1 MIFRPAILYV
11 DDEQANLDTFKR
23 AFGSDYLVKTC
34 LNAKEALEALESE
47 EDFPILV
54 ADQRM
59 PGMTGIELCE
69 KIASTRPQT
78 VRMILTAF
86 KETQM
91 LLDAINRGRVHDYI
105 VKPWKKSELK
115 PIFDKAF
122 EDYKQK
128 IVKIRELEAR
138 AAEADVLEEEVRQV
152 YDSSSIV
159 GEKTGLKSLME
170 KIRKAAPTDSTIMLL
185 GETGTGK
192 ELLARSV
199 HDHSSRKN
207 GPFIPVHCA
216 ALVETLLESELFGH
230 EKGAFTGADKTRIG
244 RFETASGGTI
254 FLDEIGEI
262 PESIQVKLLRVLQE
276 KIVQRVGG
284 NRSIPVD
291 VRVVAATHRNL
302 DQMVKE
308 GRFREDLFYR
318 LNVIALKV
326 PPLRDRREDIK
337 ELAASFIKKYAAR
350 EARNVTLSEKA
361 AETLIGYDWPGN
373 IRELQNVLERAVI
386 LSVADV
392 IDEEDLNLNT
402 DEVMKVVTV
411 DPSKISQ
418 MSKVTSGN
426 TVRDEI
432 RAKEMESLKE
442 TLIKAGGNVA
452 EAARL
457 MGVPRTTLFHRLKK
471 YGLV

>member
-11 DDEQANLDTFKR
+11 DDEQANLETFKR
-23 AFGSDYLVKTC
+23 AFGQDYLVRTC
-34 LNAKEALEALESE
+34 ASAKEALDILEAGE

-59 PGMTGIELCE
+59 PGLTGIELCE
-69 KIASTRPQT
+69 RLASTRPQMI
-78 VRMILTAF
+78 RMILTAF

-115 PIFDKAF
+115 PVFDKAF

-128 IVKIRELEAR
+128 IAKIKELEAR

-152 YDSSSIV
+152 YDSGAIL
-159 GEKTGLKSLME
+159 GEATGLKSLME
-170 KIRKAAPTDSTIMLL
+170 KIRKAAPTDSTILLL

-192 ELLARSV
+192 ELLARAV
-199 HDHSSRKN
+199 HDSGGRKN
-207 GPFIPVHCA
+207 APFVPVHCA

-276 KIVQRVGG
+276 KVVQRVGG

-302 DQMVKE
+302 DQMVKD
-308 GRFREDLFYR
+308 GKFREDLFYR

-326 PPLRDRREDIK
+326 PSLRDRREDIPS
-337 ELAASFIKKYAAR
+337 LADHFVKKYGAR
-350 EARNVTLSEKA
+350 EARPVSLSPQAVEALK
-361 AETLIGYDWPGN
+361 TYDWPGN

-386 LSVADV
+386 LSVSDA
-392 IDEEDLNLNT
+392 IEPEDLNLNT
-402 DEVMKVVTV
+402 EEVLKVEKV
-411 DPSKISQ
+411 DPSKLPS
-418 MSKVTSGN
+418 TSSL
-426 TVRDEI
+426 RDEI
-432 RAKEMESLKE
+432 RAREMDSLKE
-442 TLIKAGGNVA
+442 ILIKAGGNVA

-471 YGLV
+471 FGLV

>member
-11 DDEQANLDTFKR
+11 DDEQANLETFKR
-23 AFGSDYLVKTC
+23 AFGQDYLVRTC
-34 LNAKEALEALESE
+34 ASAKEALDVLEAGE
-47 EDFPILV
+47 EEFPILV

-59 PGMTGIELCE
+59 PGLTGIELCE
-69 KIASTRPQT
+69 KLSALRPQM

-128 IVKIRELEAR
+128 VAKIKELEAR

-152 YDSSSIV
+152 YDSGAIL
-159 GEKTGLKSLME
+159 GETTGLKSLME
-170 KIRKAAPTDSTIMLL
+170 KIKKAAPTDSTILLL

-192 ELLARSV
+192 ELLARAV
-199 HDHSSRKN
+199 HDSGGRKSA
-207 GPFIPVHCA
+207 PFVPVHCA

-276 KIVQRVGG
+276 KMVQRVGG

-302 DQMVKE
+302 EQMVKD

-326 PPLRDRREDIK
+326 PALRDRREDIAP
-337 ELAASFIKKYAAR
+337 LADHFVKKYAAR
-350 EARNVTLSEKA
+350 EARQVSLSPKA
-361 AETLIGYDWPGN
+361 VESLRSYDWPGN

-386 LSVADV
+386 LSVSET
-392 IDEEDLNLNT
+392 IEPEDLNLNHE
-402 DEVMKVVTV
+402 EVLKVDKV
-411 DPSKISQ
+411 DPAKLPAAGSL
-418 MSKVTSGN
+418 
-426 TVRDEI
+426 RDEI
-432 RAKEMESLKE
+432 RAKEMETLKASLVQ
-442 TLIKAGGNVA
+442 ANGNVA

-471 YGLV
+471 YRLV

>member
-34 LNAKEALEALESE
+34 LTAREALQAIEAAGE
-47 EDFPILV
+47 EFPIVV

-69 KIASTRPQT
+69 KLAALRPQMI
-78 VRMILTAF
+78 RIILTAF

-115 PIFDKAF
+115 PVLDKAF
-122 EDYKQK
+122 EDYKQRIAK
-128 IVKIRELEAR
+128 VRELEAR
-138 AAEADVLEEEVRQV
+138 AAEADVLEEEVRQI
-152 YDSSSIV
+152 YDSGAIV
-159 GEKTGLKSLME
+159 GETTGLNDVME
-170 KIRKAAPTDSTIMLL
+170 KIRKAAPADSTILLL

-192 ELLARSV
+192 ELLARAV
-199 HDHSSRKN
+199 HDHGSRKN
-207 GPFIPVHCA
+207 GPFVPVHCA

-262 PESIQVKLLRVLQE
+262 PEAIQVKLLRVLQE
-276 KIVQRVGG
+276 KVIQRVGG
-284 NRSIPVD
+284 NRTIPVD

-302 DQMVKE
+302 DRMVKE

-326 PPLRDRREDIK
+326 PALRERRDDIPA
-337 ELAASFIKKYAAR
+337 LADSFVKKYCAR
-350 EARNVTLSEKA
+350 EAANVALSPKA
-361 AETLIGYDWPGN
+361 VELLLRYDWPGN

-386 LSVADV
+386 LSVSET
-392 IDEEDLNLNT
+392 IEPEDLNLNF
-402 DEVMKVVTV
+402 EESLKVERV
-411 DPSKISQ
+411 DPAQILK
-418 MSKVTSGN
+418 MAPGN
-426 TVRDEI
+426 SVRDQI
-432 RAKEMESLKE
+432 RARETESLKE
-442 TLIKAGGNVA
+442 TLVQANGNVA

-457 MGVPRTTLFHRLKK
+457 MGLPRTTLFHRLKK